1 MKSKNLAVAL
11 FSCALLS
18 TAYVAN
24 EMENF
29 ASNNKPISRTIASSE
44 NEVVTVQASNDVII
58 KPVAKFVENTDEEE
72 KPFYVRW
79 KEEASQLGDKVSKVW
94 NGINLLDISV
104 TLQPSALQKELDSV
118 NTEFTALESSKKA
131 VEDRVKEL
139 EHEIKVTNEQV
150 GNIIDQLDEELE
162 TNKETYE
169 HDKKILTDKNTAL
182 AQALEA
188 KTEEL
193 GDLKMALA
201 QFDDIKGTMDA
212 LKETIA
218 KLQKENT
225 ELKDENLKLTC
236 LLEKQNNLQEQVDE
250 LTKDKSDILA
260 KLEEQVKEN
269 KEEETKDKKEKEE
282 DKEDKKE
289 KVAES
294 NDDSNDDSNDE
305 DEDQDEEDTTAQMF
319 AIFNAFMQHQ
329 QEQQMRFQMSQNT
342 QRQQRSLFT
351 DMTTFEGGGN
361 FMNSQLM
368 MYKDL
373 EMMRMR
379 SELMNSFNRYET
391 GGFFGYE
398 NRNSYKGL
406 NTGRNI
412 SFHDSYIKDQPMR
425 YTPETAY
432 PISSFDS
439 SRAYNFGVNVTPNFA
454 ESSSWQPSAVSFMN

>member
-24 EMENF
+24 EMGNF
-29 ASNNKPISRTIASSE
+29 ANNNKPVSRTIASSE
-44 NEVVTVQASNDVII
+44 NEEVKVEASNDVII
-58 KPVAKFVENTDEEE
+58 KPTVTFVENIDEEE

-162 TNKETYE
+162 ANKDTYE

-225 ELKDENLKLTC
+225 DLKDENLKLTC
-236 LLEKQNNLQEQVDE
+236 LLEKQNNLQKQVDE

-260 KLEEQVKEN
+260 KLEKQIQEKKEEKEN
-269 KEEETKDKKEKEE
+269 RDKVEK
-282 DKEDKKE
+282 KKE

-294 NDDSNDDSNDE
+294 NDDSDDNDDKDE
-305 DEDQDEEDTTAQMF
+305 SEDDTTAQMF
-319 AIFNAFMQHQ
+319 AIFNAYMQHQ

-342 QRQQRSLFT
+342 QRQQRSFFS
-351 DMTTFEGGGN
+351 DMTSFEGGGN

-379 SELMNSFNRYET
+379 SELMNSFNKYET

-406 NTGRNI
+406 NTGRNM

-454 ESSSWQPSAVSFMN
+454 ETSSWQPSAVSFMN

>member
-24 EMENF
+24 EMGNF
-29 ASNNKPISRTIASSE
+29 ANNNKPISRTIASSE
-44 NEVVTVQASNDVII
+44 NEEVKVEASNDVII
-58 KPVAKFVENTDEEE
+58 KPTVTFVENIDEEE

-162 TNKETYE
+162 ANKDTYE

-225 ELKDENLKLTC
+225 HLKDENLKLTC
-236 LLEKQNNLQEQVDE
+236 LLEKQNNLQKQVDE

-260 KLEEQVKEN
+260 KLEKQIQEKKEEKEN
-269 KEEETKDKKEKEE
+269 KDKVEK
-282 DKEDKKE
+282 KKE

-294 NDDSNDDSNDE
+294 NDDSDDNDDKDE
-305 DEDQDEEDTTAQMF
+305 SEDDTTAQMF
-319 AIFNAFMQHQ
+319 AIFNAYMQHQ

-342 QRQQRSLFT
+342 QRQQRSFFS
-351 DMTTFEGGGN
+351 DMTSFEGGGN

-379 SELMNSFNRYET
+379 SELMNSFNKYET

-406 NTGRNI
+406 NTGRNM

-454 ESSSWQPSAVSFMN
+454 ETSSWQPSAVSFMN

>member
-24 EMENF
+24 EMGNF
-29 ASNNKPISRTIASSE
+29 ANNNKPISRTIASSE
-44 NEVVTVQASNDVII
+44 NEEVKVEASNDVII
-58 KPVAKFVENTDEEE
+58 KPTVTFVENIDEEE

-162 TNKETYE
+162 ANKDTYE

-225 ELKDENLKLTC
+225 DLKDENLKLTC
-236 LLEKQNNLQEQVDE
+236 LLEKQNNLQKQVDE

-260 KLEEQVKEN
+260 KLEKQIQEKKEEKEN
-269 KEEETKDKKEKEE
+269 RDKVEK
-282 DKEDKKE
+282 KKE

-294 NDDSNDDSNDE
+294 NDDSDDNDDKDE
-305 DEDQDEEDTTAQMF
+305 SEDDTTAQMF
-319 AIFNAFMQHQ
+319 AIFNAYMQHQ

-342 QRQQRSLFT
+342 QRQQRSFFS
-351 DMTTFEGGGN
+351 DMTSFEGGGN

-379 SELMNSFNRYET
+379 SELMNSFNKYET

-406 NTGRNI
+406 NTARNM

-454 ESSSWQPSAVSFMN
+454 ETSSWQPSAVSFMN